1 MASSDHDLELGRDAD
16 TGGQTLYVLI
26 WFAPGDAAE
35 VERVDVVTRLIQDRR
50 VSLDYACSKEAI
62 APGARIL
69 RFPFGPTVSAQGV
82 ALAPPGGTC
91 RSVGGPSEPTGER
104 VDWIHAH
111 YADAGLVG
119 ALVSRRLG
127 LPLVF
132 TGHSLGR
139 EKQRRLLAAGGDRQQ
154 IEQTY
159 AISRRIEA
167 EERPRPG

>member
-1 MASSDHDLELGRDAD
+1 MDHLN
-16 TGGQTLYVLI
+16 Q
-26 WFAPGDAAE
+26 P
-35 VERVDVVTRLIQDRR
+35 
-50 VSLDYACSKEAI
+50 
-62 APGARIL
+62 
-69 RFPFGPTVSAQGV
+69 
-82 ALAPPGGTC
+82 
-91 RSVGGPSEPTGER
+91 GER
-104 VDWIHAH
+104 VDWIHVH

-167 EERPRPG
+167 EERALAQADLVVTSTRQEARGQYARYGNVHAIVLRLFHQVLMPPVFIPVGQPRSGSMSKRCSVR